1 MLASSWKKIKKIV
14 ALVINATNIWKKRID
29 LASWLT
35 RIGHYLSFGKNSN
48 SNMEVG
54 SRTSIYLGYLFF
66 EVKQI
71 GK

>member
-1 MLASSWKKIKKIV
+1 MPQ
-14 ALVINATNIWKKRID
+14 TFGKKRID

-54 SRTSIYLGYLFF
+54 SRTSIYLGDLFF